1 MSMALDLRSCMRA
14 FCSWLY
20 HRRVEYEKLRTLRSS
35 SHSNVSPSLHWWYQ
49 FRYLGVIYSHP
60 LFPGLITYIS
70 SICTKIPQN
79 PRPYLPP
86 SFHCSSNPHTIIKLY
101 SSLCT
106 SDTGTLFPSMVPS
119 FSSLSHKLESVQNL
133 FAINIPSNFHCTSY
147 SSNLPSLSSRR
158 VQAHLKIL
166 FFISHNCFFFLHF
179 LFSNPTLI
187 QNIPFDRFTSKTTRN
202 TPSTAAQLLLPNP
215 SFLLQ
220 FFSGTLSRI
229 I

>member
-1 MSMALDLRSCMRA
+1 MVPISLLGGNI
-14 FCSWLY
+14 L
-20 HRRVEYEKLRTLRSS
+20 T
-35 SHSNVSPSLHWWYQ
+35 PSLSWTHHIH
-49 FRYLGVIYSHP
+49 FLNLH
-60 LFPGLITYIS
+60 
-70 SICTKIPQN
+70 KIPQN

-166 FFISHNCFFFLHF
+166 FFISHNCFFFSTSCFQTLPS
-179 LFSNPTLI
+179 SNI
-187 QNIPFDRFTSKTTRN
+187 SHSIIS
-202 TPSTAAQLLLPNP
+202 
-215 SFLLQ
+215 LQ
-220 FFSGTLSRI
+220 KRHVTV
-229 I
+229 